1 MEEKIT
7 QKFSDCVHIDIEI
20 DHNQLLNYSDEIE
33 KVKSFTS
40 MNLESHPL
48 LPEPWIDETINR
60 FLGKDFEQKIKKY
73 KNVAP
78 KKEQTEKPD
87 KSFLNYSMD
96 VDDEYIY
103 EWMIVEED
111 ERFEILME
119 HLEQETSN
127 RQYEEFEEI

>member
-1 MEEKIT
+1 
-7 QKFSDCVHIDIEI
+7 
-20 DHNQLLNYSDEIE
+20 
-33 KVKSFTS
+33 